1 MGVLVKRN
9 IGFLIIAIS
18 QMLNYLGFD
27 VKINSTEVDTISTAV
42 GSVILAIGV
51 VHDLVRRFKR

>member
-1 MGVLVKRN
+1 MKRN